1 MPPPGDAFVDQQDAA
16 LAMLCNGEVGQALDL
31 DREDPRLV
39 DRYGQHLFGRSLLIG
54 RRLVEAGVPI
64 VQATMGIVQTWDTH
78 VANFPRL
85 ARRACCRR
93 STGRSRPCSTTS
105 ARRGLLD
112 ETLVVDARR
121 VRPHAAD
128 LAS

>member
-1 MPPPGDAFVDQQDAA
+1 
-16 LAMLCNGEVGQALDL
+16 MLCNGRVGRALDL

-39 DRYGQHLFGRSLLIG
+39 DRYGQHLFGRSLLMA

-85 ARRACCRR
+85 KDDLLPPLDRAVSALLDDLRGPRPARRDP
-93 STGRSRPCSTTS
+93 GR
-105 ARRGLLD
+105 
-112 ETLVVDARR
+112 DARR
-121 VRPHAAD
+121 VRPDAPR
-128 LAS
+128 SPS